1 MSVGTCLQ
9 KQLLDFPAN
18 ARDMLAAI
26 VLAPGFRG
34 VITAQQVNALA
45 AKIPTSVDNLLLL
58 LVPFAQCYAIPPVS
72 DYPVGVIAQGKTGN
86 AYFGANMEYKGTALS
101 FTVHG
106 EQSATTNAWLNGEQ
120 GLTNIAISAA
130 PCGYCRQFLYEITT
144 AATLEVL
151 LVGQPPEMLTDL
163 IPQAFGPNDLGVTA
177 ALQATSSIYY
187 GVIGGLALVV
197 GGLALA
203 VGVGRWR
210 NVAVMRRLAYAAAL
224 AALLVTPI
232 AIVYGRVAQREGFG
246 RNLYQAQQSEAYLSS
261 YAQVPAGNVLYGR
274 TGLLRARGLPA
285 EARSAKAGPE
295 RELFP
300 GFVLMALAI
309 AGAWLGWRSD
319 AKWPSASNCVPC

>member
-26 VLAPGFRG
+26 ILAPGFRG

-72 DYPVGVIAQGKTGN
+72 DYPVGVIAQGNTGS
-86 AYFGANMEYKGTALS
+86 AYFGANMEYEGTALS

-151 LVGQPPEMLTDL
+151 LLGQPPVMLTDL

-177 ALQATSSIYY
+177 ALMSPENH
-187 GVIGGLALVV
+187 GLTLDPPPTDPVV
-197 GGLALA
+197 Q
-203 VGVGRWR
+203 
-210 NVAVMRRLAYAAAL
+210 AAL
-224 AALLVTPI
+224 AA
-232 AIVYGRVAQREGFG
+232 ANA
-246 RNLYQAQQSEAYLSS
+246 S
-261 YAQVPAGNVLYGR
+261 YAPYTSGFAGV
-274 TGLLRARGLPA
+274 
-285 EARSAKAGPE
+285 
-295 RELFP
+295 
-300 GFVLMALAI
+300 AI
-309 AGAWLGWRSD
+309 ATASGATYTGRYAENAAFNPSMSPLESALTMWSFGGNPND
-319 AKWPSASNCVPC
+319 AIKKAVLVEAPSPADQADVTAEVLATVSTAQLQVYKTT